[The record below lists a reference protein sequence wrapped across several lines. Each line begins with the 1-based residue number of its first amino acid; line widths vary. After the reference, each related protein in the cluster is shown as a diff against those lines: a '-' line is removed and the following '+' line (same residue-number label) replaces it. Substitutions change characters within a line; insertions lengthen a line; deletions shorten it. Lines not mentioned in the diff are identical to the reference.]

1 MRALAWFGKGS
12 LRRDTVPDPKI
23 EHSRDAIIKV
33 TACAIRGSDLH
44 IYDGIIPSMQHGD
57 VLGHETMGEV
67 VEVGAENKALKVATG
82 FRKVIDTNEFKATGM
97 SSVGGRTSC

>member
-67 VEVGAENKALKVATG
+67 VEVGAENKALKVCEPASMPTFKEATPSM
-82 FRKVIDTNEFKATGM
+82 TGSVS
-97 SSVGGRTSC
+97 SSVPPS